1 MKRLQFGTTKCIKL
15 HVGKTCNEAICPDL
29 FVDGW
34 KLEVETEETGKCFQK
49 ESFGGQEKMEEKKD
63 QVYLGD
69 VISSNGT
76 HQKNVQARKNKG
88 LGIITQI
95 MQILQSTF
103 FGKYYFEVA
112 LVLRSSLLLSSLLLN
127 SEAWVNLTDKNIRAL
142 EQTDEILL
150 SKILGCDANTSNVF
164 KYLELGIF
172 PVRFEI
178 MKRNFLFLHYLLNQD
193 KKSMIYRVLEATKE
207 NPSNNDFVKTCLK
220 YLNQLDIQLSFEELA
235 KMSKLSIK
243 KLVKQQTT
251 KAAFKYLTDIQIKQS
266 KISHIKYDDLQIQEY
281 LLDGNRNTDV
291 SKFIYKARS
300 MTLNI
305 KTQKSWKYSDKICVG
320 CGVNSETGDEILS
333 CTGLIDNKND
343 KITQSLYYDMLFS
356 GKTSEKAQVAKHS

>member
-1 MKRLQFGTTKCIKL
+1 MKIKY
-15 HVGKTCNEAICPDL
+15 N
-29 FVDGW
+29 
-34 KLEVETEETGKCFQK
+34 
-49 ESFGGQEKMEEKKD
+49 
-63 QVYLGD
+63 
-69 VISSNGT
+69 
-76 HQKNVQARKNKG
+76 
-88 LGIITQI
+88 
-95 MQILQSTF
+95 TF
-103 FGKYYFEVA
+103 
-112 LVLRSSLLLSSLLLN
+112 
-127 SEAWVNLTDKNIRAL
+127 D
-142 EQTDEILL
+142 
-150 SKILGCDANTSNVF
+150 
-164 KYLELGIF
+164 
-172 PVRFEI
+172 
-178 MKRNFLFLHYLLNQD
+178 NF
-193 KKSMIYRVLEATKE
+193 
-207 NPSNNDFVKTCLK
+207 LK

-356 GKTSEKAQVAKHS
+356 GKTSEMTEVAKTLINKLKVRDKILEEPD